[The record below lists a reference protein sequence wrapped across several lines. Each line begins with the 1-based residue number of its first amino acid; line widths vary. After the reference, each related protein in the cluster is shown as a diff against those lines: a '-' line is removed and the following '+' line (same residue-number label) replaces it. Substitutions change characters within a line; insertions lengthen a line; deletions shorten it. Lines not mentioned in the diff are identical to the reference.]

1 MTTNLKLTLNKKED
15 INASDNSVTFTLAS
29 PLEAWNNGAAGNG
42 EFDLIGEGFPID
54 NNHYHNVDSREINR
68 VEIETSGFFSI
79 LYPLIFSFLKN
90 EIKTWGD
97 HAQNLWDFELILDK
111 VLTTQTDHWNI
122 TPPSEPGKNDR
133 ILKLTAADFGGAFDE
148 SKISIDDTEYHGDPN
163 NKIKVV
169 ENRHDQKQAAVDL
182 INILKPIVE
191 EIEKF
196 EIGPDADLPEL
207 PQIGDPPSPSNPTPK
222 TGLWSYAYGKILN
235 FADIP
240 QEPKNIKHVLCGLSF
255 DDGDYNIK
263 GWIESILRI
272 VEVLRI
278 LKPVGITKKS
288 HYAILFGSAYKGND
302 YKLEKEKGDVEELI
316 KEPGFYKGFPLL
328 DPNLKAVPNSAKGNK
343 FKVEK
348 IDPSKPRIFTK
359 FNIDNFRD
367 FATGYTGSHAEVF
380 TETKT
385 IKKPNGEEV
394 QVYANRL
401 PEELLG
407 FQPGNIYLDTKDK
420 KRYHNSGSF
429 FRGASKIVEDI
440 WNAQNVDEA
449 LDLAFYGKDYDE
461 PRSKKA
467 TRKGNPVYNVLRKHP
482 NINLK
487 FNEIRGESC
496 LDALKRYYEA
506 LKETGNCEWIIP
518 GNNTGAGWKKAPK
531 YGTGNADDQ
540 AVKEKIDKGFELA
553 EKFIEDYEKLI
564 SVSIDSL
571 DKNQLEEAKTK
582 LEKWKETRFYTSGG
596 VRVPVIDNFLTEVEE
611 VLSRPDDEP
620 DDDEPEDRRGP
631 TDDDIP
637 TWHTELVR
645 LKDSGSE
652 LGKKIYQNCEPYRDG
667 FTEAVFTELK
677 KLVKLLEEAHGTKT
691 ANTKSELEKFISD
704 SENNANQKKALEI
717 AKKIKNQDNDHG
729 DCVAT
734 ALGNL
739 KSPQEKQLEKAQAKL
754 KSLLAGLKINGKD
767 AYEEIITA
775 IKNSETDINNTI
787 EIWEKCLEID
797 VATNDDN
804 GELLEALNNL
814 KNDPH
819 NQKAWEAVN
828 KYRRGERG
836 FADEMLKKLNDWA
849 EQRKKDYQD
858 IKNAKSKTDFEKIK
872 EKFMKKPEYKNNKQD
887 YDEIYFPLAEKVAE
901 IHEKGTGASSQ
912 EKEIS
917 ELITVVLSDYND
929 WKTQL
934 GELEN
939 KLNKLKSIPKKELEN
954 FSTIQKQALEKLV
967 SKMEIKVQE
976 WRAEKSK
983 SENNNSTLENPAW
996 YKTPL
1001 GVIGIISLV
1010 AILAEIIFVWWRKN
1024 ASGKKRGNKNK

>member
-1 MTTNLKLTLNKKED
+1 MTTNLKLTLNNKKD
-15 INASDNSVTFTLAS
+15 INAEDNAVTFTLAS
-29 PLEAWNNGAAGNG
+29 PLEAWNNGATGNG

-54 NNHYHNVDSREINR
+54 DNHYHNVDSREINR
-68 VEIETSGFFSI
+68 VEIKIPDDDLFFSVYFN
-79 LYPLIFSFLKN
+79 LAALLKN

-111 VLTTQTDHWNI
+111 VLTTQADHWNI

-133 ILKLTAADFGGAFDE
+133 ILKLTAADFGSAFDE

-169 ENRHDQKQAAVDL
+169 ENRHDQKQAVVDL

-196 EIGPDADLPEL
+196 GIGPDANLPEFSQL
-207 PQIGDPPSPSNPTPK
+207 GDPPSPSNPTPK
-222 TGLWSYAYGKILN
+222 TGLWSYVHGKILN
-235 FADIP
+235 FADIS
-240 QEPKNIKHVLCGLSF
+240 QEPKNIKHVLCDLDF
-255 DDGDYNIK
+255 EDDFKVKN
-263 GWIESILRI
+263 WIETILKI
-272 VEVLRI
+272 VEVLRV

-288 HYAILFGSAYKGND
+288 HFAIIFGSIFDGGEGYEF
-302 YKLEKEKGDVEELI
+302 EKKERDIEELI

-348 IDPSKPRIFTK
+348 IDPSKPRIYSK
-359 FNIDNFRD
+359 LNIDNFRD
-367 FATGYTGSHAEVF
+367 FATGYTGPNAEVF
-380 TETKT
+380 TKMKT

-407 FQPGNIYLDTKDK
+407 FQPGNIYLSNKNK

-440 WNAQNVDEA
+440 WNAQNADEA
-449 LDLAFYGKDYDE
+449 LDLAFYGKDYNE
-461 PRSKKA
+461 PRSRKA
-467 TRKGNPVYNVLRKHP
+467 IRKDNPVYNVLRKHP

-506 LKETGNCEWIIP
+506 LKETGNCRWIIA
-518 GNNTGAGWKKAPK
+518 GNNTGAGWKEAPK

-571 DKNQLEEAKTK
+571 DKTQLEEAKAK

-596 VRVPVIDNFLTEVEE
+596 VWVPVIDNFLTEVEE

-652 LGKKIYQNCEPYRDG
+652 LGKKIYQNCEPDRDG

-717 AKKIKNQDNDHG
+717 AKKIKNQDHDHG

-734 ALGNL
+734 AWEKL
-739 KSPQEKQLEKAQAKL
+739 KSPSEKQLEKAQAKL
-754 KSLLAGLKINGKD
+754 KSLLTGLKINGKD

-775 IKNSETDINNTI
+775 IKDSETDINNTI
-787 EIWEKCLEID
+787 KIWQKCLEID
-797 VATNDDN
+797 AATNDDN

-828 KYRRGERG
+828 KYQRGEHG
-836 FADEMLKKLNDWA
+836 FCDEMLKKTNDWA

-858 IKNAKSKTDFEKIK
+858 IKNAKNKVDFEKIK

-887 YDEIYFPLAEKVAE
+887 YDEIYFPLAEKATE

-934 GELEN
+934 EELEN

-983 SENNNSTLENPAW
+983 SENNNLENPAW

-1001 GVIGIISLV
+1001 GVIGIIGGV
-1010 AILAEIIFVWWRKN
+1010 FILAGAIFVWWRKT
-1024 ASGKKRGNKNK
+1024 ASGKERGNKNK